1 MTMDLAFPSAE
12 FEGRVARA
20 QAEMK
25 QYQLDALLV
34 TSPPNFRYFSGFDS
48 QFWESPTRPWFLII
62 PADGSCIAVV
72 PEIGA
77 PLLKGSW
84 IGQTFSWPAPR
95 PGDEGVSLLTNA
107 LLGLP
112 RRYGRVGMEMG
123 RESTIRMP
131 VNDLFKLKDGLTSSE
146 LVDGSPCIWNVR
158 AIKSAAEVAYIRES
172 CTIVSDAFDKLPA
185 HARCGQT
192 EREIAKALTVD
203 IIQGGAHAVPFMAAA
218 SGAGGY
224 EQIISRPSGRVI
236 ENGDVLIID
245 VGATV
250 NGYFCDFDRNF
261 GFGTVGDAALR
272 ANEAIWDATEAAM
285 KIAVP
290 GTKVSELWRA
300 MMDVLEPAGILRNN
314 VGRLGHGL
322 GLQLT
327 EPPSHMPGDDTVL
340 AEGMVI
346 TIEPGMEYAPGKMIV
361 HEENVHITACG
372 PQILTRRAPRE
383 MPVIA
388 L

>member
-1 MTMDLAFPSAE
+1 M
-12 FEGRVARA
+12 R
-20 QAEMK
+20 
-25 QYQLDALLV
+25 
-34 TSPPNFRYFSGFDS
+34 
-48 QFWESPTRPWFLII
+48 
-62 PADGSCIAVV
+62 
-72 PEIGA
+72 
-77 PLLKGSW
+77 
-84 IGQTFSWPAPR
+84 IGQTLSWPAPR

-131 VNDLFKLKDGLTSSE
+131 VNDLFKLRDSLTASE
-146 LVDGSPCIWNVR
+146 LVDGSPCIWNVP

-192 EREIAKALTVD
+192 ERDIAKALTVD

-250 NGYFCDFDRNF
+250 NGYFCDSDRNF
-261 GFGTVGDAALR
+261 GFGTVADQALR
-272 ANEAIWDATEAAM
+272 ANEAI
-285 KIAVP
+285 
-290 GTKVSELWRA
+290 
-300 MMDVLEPAGILRNN
+300 
-314 VGRLGHGL
+314 
-322 GLQLT
+322 
-327 EPPSHMPGDDTVL
+327 
-340 AEGMVI
+340 
-346 TIEPGMEYAPGKMIV
+346 
-361 HEENVHITACG
+361 
-372 PQILTRRAPRE
+372 
-383 MPVIA
+383 
-388 L
+388 